1 MARIPGNTEWIAD
14 LIPALKTR
22 VEQFTV
28 DTDEVDDELIEV
40 FLDELRRLTVDLQ
53 AGIARNDSELV
64 RSGAHSI
71 KGMGGTI
78 GLPELSVLALEI
90 ENLAKED
97 RLEDSAVMIQ
107 SLAEW
112 MKTLG

>member
-1 MARIPGNTEWIAD
+1 MASIPGNTEWIAD
-14 LIPALKTR
+14 LIPALETR
-22 VEQFTV
+22 VDQFTV

-40 FLDELRRLTVDLQ
+40 FLDELRRLTAELQ
-53 AGIARNDSELV
+53 EGVAGNNPELV

-97 RLEDSAVMIQ
+97 RIEDSAVMVQ
-107 SLAEW
+107 SLADW